1 MGRCFVKELM
11 GLLGPLKRAREVC
24 SDLEG
29 CVSGFVL
36 NHILPLLG
44 GQQGGRFC

>member
-1 MGRCFVKELM
+1 MLRKRINGIV
-11 GLLGPLKRAREVC
+11 GPLEEGYREAC